1 MPIHLRRRQPASRP
15 GALHCFVLDTSAS
28 MLRGDRLA
36 QAKGLLMALMRAAAA
51 ARERVALLCFAGQR
65 TALRVPPTRA
75 GAWREDWI
83 TPIGGGGGTA
93 VAPALRRATLL
104 LARHR
109 RQRPGDRRTL
119 WLLTD
124 GRTLENPSRPDFA
137 QRVVIVDFDRGRDAL
152 HRTARWACR
161 WRGDGQANTVQVD
174 WLAASVLLEQPEALA
189 RAFARTTS

>member
-1 MPIHLRRRQPASRP
+1 
-15 GALHCFVLDTSAS
+15 

-36 QAKGLLMALMRAAAA
+36 RAKGLLMTLMRAASA

-109 RQRPGDRRTL
+109 RQRPGDRCTL

-124 GRTLENPSRPDFA
+124 GRTVENPSRPGFA
-137 QRVVIVDFDRGRDAL
+137 QRIVIIDFDHGRDAL
-152 HRTARWACR
+152 HRTARWARC
-161 WRGDGQANTVQVD
+161 WQDDGAGGARGLHTRTPVRVD
-174 WLAASVLLEQPEALA
+174 CLAASALLEQPEALA
-189 RAFARTTS
+189 RVFAHPS

>member
-1 MPIHLRRRQPASRP
+1 
-15 GALHCFVLDTSAS
+15 

-36 QAKGLLMALMRAAAA
+36 EAKGLLMALMRAAAA

-83 TPIGGGGGTA
+83 TPISGGGGTA
-93 VAPALRRATLL
+93 VEPALRRATLL

-109 RQRPGDRRTL
+109 RQRPDDWRTL

-124 GRTLENPSRPDFA
+124 GRTPENPSRPGFA
-137 QRVVIVDFDRGRDAL
+137 QRIVIIDFDRGRDAL
-152 HRTARWACR
+152 HRTARWARR
-161 WRGDGQANTVQVD
+161 WQDGRAGAAGTGDAGTSDARGNHARNTVQVD
-174 WLAASVLLEQPEALA
+174 WLAASALLEHLDALS
-189 RAFARTTS
+189 R